1 MSAKRLRR
9 ILRWWPP
16 FLFGGIRLV
25 SLSDD
30 WRQARVQLK
39 LRWYNKNYVG
49 TQFGGLLFAMT
60 DPFWMIL
67 VMECLGRDYLVWD
80 KAGEIEFVSPGRSD
94 VYADF
99 QVQESDLA
107 ELRLAA
113 AGGERVLRW
122 FPVDVRAAD
131 GTLVARVRKQLYVRL
146 KKSQRNAEG
155 S

>member
-1 MSAKRLRR
+1 MTPRRLLR

-16 FLFGGIRLV
+16 FVFGGVRLLH
-25 SLSDD
+25 LSED
-30 WRQARVQLK
+30 WRHARVQLK
-39 LRWYNKNYVG
+39 LRWYNRNYVG

-60 DPFWMIL
+60 DPFWMIM
-67 VMECLGRDYLVWD
+67 VMECLGRDYVVWD
-80 KAGEIEFVSPGRSD
+80 KAGEIEFVSPGRQD

-99 QVQESDLA
+99 CVRDEDLA

-122 FPVDVRAAD
+122 FEVDVRGAN

-146 KKSQRNAEG
+146 KKSVA
-155 S
+155 STTPA